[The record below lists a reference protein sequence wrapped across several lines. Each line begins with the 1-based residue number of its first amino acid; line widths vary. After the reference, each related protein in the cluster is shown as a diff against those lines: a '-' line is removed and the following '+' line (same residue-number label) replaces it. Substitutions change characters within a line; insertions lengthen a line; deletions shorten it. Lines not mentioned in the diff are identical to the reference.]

1 MGTYPT
7 STHAPTR
14 RARSQA
20 ARVIGGRDA
29 LARTVRLASRTRA
42 VTTRITRLHAWLL
55 RHSGGRLRRSRL
67 FALGQPVASLT
78 TIGRSSGR
86 PRSTV
91 VAYFEDGDDLIV
103 AAANLGNERDPAWS
117 RNLEAHPNATVVA
130 AGRRFEVRA
139 QRAQGED
146 AQVLWAGWVARQ
158 PSADSFGRIAG
169 RPIPVFRLT
178 PIGHANAGR

>member
-1 MGTYPT
+1 
-7 STHAPTR
+7 
-14 RARSQA
+14 
-20 ARVIGGRDA
+20 
-29 LARTVRLASRTRA
+29 
-42 VTTRITRLHAWLL
+42 VTTRITRLHAWIL
-55 RHSGGRLRRSRL
+55 RHTGGRLRRSRL

-78 TIGRSSGR
+78 TTGRRSGL

-117 RNLEAHPNATVVA
+117 RNLEGNPAATVVA

-139 QRAQGED
+139 QRAEGED
-146 AQVLWAGWVARQ
+146 ARVLWGGWLERQ
-158 PSADSFGRIAG
+158 PAAESFGRIAG

-178 PIGHANAGR
+178 PLGGDVATGHEPRSS

>member
-1 MGTYPT
+1 MYPT
-7 STHAPTR
+7 SAQPPTR
-14 RARSQA
+14 RAGGQA
-20 ARVIGGRDA
+20 AGVIGGRDTI
-29 LARTVRLASRTRA
+29 ARTIRLASRTRA

-91 VAYFEDGDDLIV
+91 VAYFEDGEDLIV
-103 AAANLGNERDPAWS
+103 AAGNLGNERDPAWS
-117 RNLEAHPNATVVA
+117 RNLEAHPRATVVA

-139 QRAQGED
+139 GRAQGAD
-146 AQVLWAGWVARQ
+146 AQALWAGWVARQ

-169 RPIPVFRLT
+169 RPIPIFRLT
-178 PIGHANAGR
+178 PIGRASARR